1 MTCTESLADATGNA
15 VPAGALPAA
24 PCAAPPTART
34 EAAPLAPRAHGT
46 MPTMSSSVPPTS
58 VMVGGQ
64 RAPATGMRCGAV
76 PPSTSPSEAIRG
88 ASGSADGRALP
99 VVVGCAARLV
109 HLPEGELDRQVE
121 LHLLRI
127 HVGHLEIEAGGP
139 HPDPPPDPRGALGV
153 GGERRSER
161 ADHAAPL

>member
-76 PPSTSPSEAIRG
+76 PPSSSPSEAIRG

-99 VVVGCAARLV
+99 IVVGCAARLV

-127 HVGHLEIEAGGP
+127 HVGHLEIEAGA
-139 HPDPPPDPRGALGV
+139 PPVAPTVEQTRGGGARGV
-153 GGERRSER
+153 SE
-161 ADHAAPL
+161 